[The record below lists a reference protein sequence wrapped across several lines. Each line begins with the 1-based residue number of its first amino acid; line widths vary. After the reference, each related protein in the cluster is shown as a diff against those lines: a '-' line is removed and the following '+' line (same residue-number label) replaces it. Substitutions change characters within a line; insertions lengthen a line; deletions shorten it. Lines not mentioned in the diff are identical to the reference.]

1 MMDTTEVFP
10 ERTLA
15 ESLSAHLEWC
25 YRALDVVTR
34 ENAELARGAEP
45 DWETFR
51 QKRKDL
57 LKELDTLVKC
67 LRTHRLA
74 WNRLTA
80 EERQGDT
87 QVPTLLRSN
96 TDLIMRIV
104 LLDRENEQLLLRRG
118 LLPPVHLPPANRQRP
133 HFVTDL
139 YRRNQAG

>member
-1 MMDTTEVFP
+1 MMDTTELFP

-15 ESLSAHLEWC
+15 ESLSAHQQWC
-25 YRALDVVTR
+25 YRALEMVTR
-34 ENAELARGAEP
+34 ENSELARGGEP
-45 DWETFR
+45 AWESFR
-51 QKRKDL
+51 NKRKDL

-74 WNRLTA
+74 WNRLTP
-80 EERQGDT
+80 EERHCDT
-87 QVPTLLRSN
+87 QVPALLRSN

-118 LLPPVHLPPANRQRP
+118 LLPAVHLPPANRQRP